1 MRRLIGMQDIKS
13 VYFGFVA
20 ATCLLVASPV
30 EGGQPESTSARL
42 RVAPFIADI
51 TPPMGEPICG
61 GLCKPTES
69 IEHPLLAKG
78 VVLQDGGGTYVLCVM
93 DLAGLCMEPYDLA
106 RQRIAAAAGTAASH
120 VAVHAVHQHTANTLD
135 LDSQRLI
142 ENVEGVRTITT
153 RRYFDQVIS
162 ATAGAVRDA
171 MGKLRQTTHVG
182 TSRVKVDRVAS
193 SRRLVQP
200 DGSIRTRGSSAPKS
214 ELRELPEGLI
224 DPWLRTI
231 SFYDGDDPLVY
242 LHYYATHPQSFYG
255 DGRVTYD
262 VPGIARERLES
273 QTGVVQVYFNGCG
286 GNIGMGK
293 YNVGSREARGP
304 LADRLFQA
312 MAQSVNQTERH
323 PVGPVH
329 WRTTRVEFPLR
340 MDDAFSAEACRRML
354 ENKDASNGA
363 RIKAANILAWIDRGP
378 QGRTIELTCLAMD
391 PIRILHLPGET
402 FVEYQLWAQGICQ
415 NKFVAVAGYG
425 DCAMW
430 YVCTDQAYRDRGG
443 YEQTWAFSAPCERRL
458 KDAITT
464 LVGRDVVGREP

>member
-1 MRRLIGMQDIKS
+1 MRNMKG

-20 ATCLLVASPV
+20 AMCLMIASSL
-30 EGGQPESTSARL
+30 EGGQPGSTAVQL
-42 RVAPFIADI
+42 RVAPFVADI
-51 TPPMGEPICG
+51 TPPIGEPICG
-61 GLCKPTES
+61 GLCRPTES

-78 VVLQDGGGTYVLCVM
+78 VVFRDGGDTYVLCVM
-93 DLAGLCMEPYDLA
+93 DLAGLCMEAHDLA
-106 RQRIAAAAGTAASH
+106 KQRIAASAGTAPSR

-142 ENVEGVRTITT
+142 ENAEAVRTITT
-153 RRYFDQVIS
+153 GRYFDQVVC

-171 MGKLRQTTHVG
+171 MGKLRQATHVG

-200 DGSIRTRGSSAPKS
+200 DGSIRTRGSSASDP
-214 ELRELPEGLI
+214 ELRALPDGLI
-224 DPWLRTI
+224 DPWLRTV
-231 SFYDGDDPLVY
+231 SFHDGDDPLVY
-242 LHYYATHPQSFYG
+242 LHYYAMHPQSFYG

-273 QTGVVQVYFNGCG
+273 QTGVVQVYFTGCG

-293 YNVGSREARGP
+293 YNDGSREARGP
-304 LADRLFQA
+304 LADRLFRA

-323 PVGPVH
+323 PVGPIH
-329 WRTTRVEFPLR
+329 WRTARVEFPLR
-340 MDDAFSAEACRRML
+340 MDDAFSADACRRVL
-354 ENKDASNGA
+354 ENEDASIGA

-402 FVEYQLWAQGICQ
+402 FVEYQLWAQKMCQ
-415 NKFVAVAGYG
+415 GKFTVVAGYG

-443 YEQTWAFSAPCERRL
+443 YEQTWAFSAPCEGRL
-458 KDAITT
+458 KDAIAA
-464 LVGRDVVGREP
+464 LVGRNAPAAEP

>member
-1 MRRLIGMQDIKS
+1 MQDMKGIY
-13 VYFGFVA
+13 VGIVVA
-20 ATCLLVASPV
+20 ACLTIVSSL
-30 EGGQPESTSARL
+30 EGGQPESKAGGL
-42 RVAPFIADI
+42 RVAPFVADI
-51 TPPMGEPICG
+51 TPPIGEPICG

-78 VVLQDGGGTYVLCVM
+78 VVLRDGQNTYVLCVM
-93 DLAGLCMEPYDLA
+93 DLTGLCMEAHDLA
-106 RQRIAAAAGTAASH
+106 RQRIAEAAGTLPSR

-135 LDSQRLI
+135 LDSQRLTKD
-142 ENVEGVRTITT
+142 VEGVPAITT
-153 RRYFDQVIS
+153 RRYFDQVVS

-171 MGKLRQTTHVG
+171 MGKLRRATHVG

-200 DGSIRTRGSSAPKS
+200 DGSIRTRGSSASKP

-242 LHYYATHPQSFYG
+242 LHYYATHPQSFYR

-273 QTGVVQVYFNGCG
+273 QTGVVQIYFTGCG

-293 YNVGSREARGP
+293 YNDGSRDDRRQ
-304 LADRLFQA
+304 LADRLFLA
-312 MAQSVNQTERH
+312 MAQSVKQTERH
-323 PVGPVH
+323 PVGPSN
-329 WRTTRVEFPLR
+329 WRTERVEFPLR
-340 MDDAFSAEACRRML
+340 TEDAFSAEACRRVL
-354 ENKDASNGA
+354 ENADASIGA

-378 QGRTIELTCLAMD
+378 QGRTMELTCLDID

-402 FVEYQLWAQGICQ
+402 FVEYQLWAQKMCQ
-415 NKFVAVAGYG
+415 DKFVAVAGYG

-443 YEQTWAFSAPCERRL
+443 YEQTWAFSDPCEERL
-458 KDAITT
+458 KAAIAA
-464 LVGRDVVGREP
+464 LLECGDSEPEP